1 MGMARSGTPCGHP
14 ADPRP
19 RGDELALDGRQRAAV
34 QANHRRAGDS
44 EAAVRRHTEVAGAGF
59 EDPVGISVLQG
70 GEPSAIDFLQHQ
82 QTRILPAKEGAQ
94 YGSLAPPA
102 GAGQE
107 QRDGHEP

>member
-1 MGMARSGTPCGHP
+1 M
-14 ADPRP
+14 
-19 RGDELALDGRQRAAV
+19 
-34 QANHRRAGDS
+34 
-44 EAAVRRHTEVAGAGF
+44 
-59 EDPVGISVLQG
+59 GISVLQG
-70 GEPSAIDFLQHQ
+70 GEPSAIDFPQHQ